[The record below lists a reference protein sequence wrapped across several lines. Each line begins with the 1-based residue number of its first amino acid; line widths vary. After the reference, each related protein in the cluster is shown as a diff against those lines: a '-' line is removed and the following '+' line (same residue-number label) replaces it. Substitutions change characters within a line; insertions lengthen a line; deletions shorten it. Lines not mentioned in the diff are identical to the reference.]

1 MINTSEG
8 WTKIFSG
15 SEKIFDYSEN
25 KSEVSTA
32 VDRGA
37 GSELSG
43 DAEEAADTAAVVS
56 VADGRWGWEDVT
68 MWALTA
74 GAMVAGDHGN

>member
-8 WTKIFSG
+8 WTQIFSG
-15 SEKIFDYSEN
+15 SEKIFDYPEN
-25 KSEVSTA
+25 KSEWSPA

-56 VADGRWGWEDVT
+56 VADGRWGWEDLT